1 MAEGEEEVNY
11 ASVVFKAGNNPPP
24 AAKRGEDTVYG
35 EVKVQNERKNKD
47 SAGHRCFQHLAC
59 CLGILCVILLG
70 GIIGLCV
77 YRVEELKTGN
87 QELETKTNNLT
98 QQIQDMTTNWN
109 ELNVSRAQWSIDSY
123 CLGNTDKKCQPC
135 QFGWFL
141 SQPSCYAINNP
152 HSPEEITEE
161 ADYVNAPEGPADK
174 KATRPE
180 DTKKE
185 AAPEG
190 TVDTKA
196 SPPGLRFFLPIAV
209 CWIILLAIMGLRI
222 YFTSELSEDN
232 AKQTAEIL
240 NLTSRIQELE
250 TWKNLTVRW
259 DILTQAFTVLES
271 NVKNLNKLNQ
281 ELETKKN
288 NLTQQKLNMETNWNE
303 LNISQAQ
310 WSIDS
315 YCLGNTDDKCQ
326 PCQFGWFLSQPSC
339 YAINDPPSPG
349 WKTWEEAREECKGKN
364 SDLAVA
370 RNPAEKRKSQKDDY
384 VNAPEGPADKKAT
397 RPEDTKKEAAG
408 TVDTKASPPVTSEL
422 SEDNAKQTA
431 EILNLTSR
439 IQELETRENLT
450 VSCDNLTQAYTVSES
465 NVKDLNAEIKTL
477 TTQKDGLTKQIQE
490 METNWNELNVSR
502 AQWSINEYCKLG
514 EVKQCR
520 PCEKNWRY
528 REPSCYSFNDVGPT
542 ERLTWEEA
550 REYCRVLNADL
561 AAAHNLTEK
570 L

>member
-1 MAEGEEEVNY
+1 MGLRIYLTSEL
-11 ASVVFKAGNNPPP
+11 SGNN
-24 AAKRGEDTVYG
+24 A
-35 EVKVQNERKNKD
+35 
-47 SAGHRCFQHLAC
+47 
-59 CLGILCVILLG
+59 
-70 GIIGLCV
+70 
-77 YRVEELKTGN
+77 ELYSRI
-87 QELETKTNNLT
+87 QELETRENNLT

-123 CLGNTDKKCQPC
+123 CLGNT
-135 QFGWFL
+135 
-141 SQPSCYAINNP
+141 
-152 HSPEEITEE
+152 
-161 ADYVNAPEGPADK
+161 V
-174 KATRPE
+174 
-180 DTKKE
+180 
-185 AAPEG
+185 
-190 TVDTKA
+190 
-196 SPPGLRFFLPIAV
+196 
-209 CWIILLAIMGLRI
+209 
-222 YFTSELSEDN
+222 TSELSEDN

-259 DILTQAFTVLES
+259 DNLTQAFTVLES

-303 LNISQAQ
+303 LNISRAQ

-370 RNPAEKRKSQKDDY
+370 QEITEEADY

-490 METNWNELNVSR
+490 ME
-502 AQWSINEYCKLG
+502 KL
-514 EVKQCR
+514 E
-520 PCEKNWRY
+520 
-528 REPSCYSFNDVGPT
+528 
-542 ERLTWEEA
+542 
-550 REYCRVLNADL
+550 
-561 AAAHNLTEK
+561 
-570 L
+570 